1 MLYGIV
7 SALLMAAGALPGP
20 AGQSDAWERMATRL
34 VPGDTVVVELDGHL
48 AAAGRYV
55 SSDTIQI
62 VLWVGG
68 SEQRLRRPEVAR
80 VIKLSRPYRR
90 GALIGTLLGA
100 GIAGA
105 VFASGEDLNA
115 AGRAMWVSIGMASG
129 AAVGLRAD
137 RYRKREV
144 VFARC

>member
-1 MLYGIV
+1 MLCRIF
-7 SALLMAAGALPGP
+7 SSLLVVVGGFPGLAA
-20 AGQSDAWERMATRL
+20 QSDAWERMTAML
-34 VPGDTVVVELDGHL
+34 VPGETVVVELDGHP

-55 SSDTIQI
+55 SSDTSQI
-62 VLWVGG
+62 VLRVGG
-68 SEQRLRRPEVAR
+68 SEQRLRKPEVAR

-90 GALIGTLLGA
+90 GALIGALLGA

-105 VFASGEDLNA
+105 VFASGEDLTA
-115 AGRAMWVSIGMASG
+115 AGRAMWVSIGAASG

-144 VFARC
+144 VFAR